1 VAATHFFDHD
11 FHGHNPRSNLV
22 NLNLSTAQPLV
33 RIMVPAG
40 ALGTGIQKRH
50 VREGLALGAQAMAL
64 DAGSTDSGPYY
75 LATGR
80 SKYSRDAVKS
90 DLRVLM
96 QAQAEAGIP
105 LLIGSCGTSGADAG
119 VDWTRGLV
127 EELAAELG
135 LSPKIACLYSEVEPV
150 EMAARAGRNEILCLP
165 PMADA
170 APERFTECDRIVAL
184 MGPEPYI
191 AALQSGADIVLGGR
205 TTDTAVIAAFAL
217 LNGCGAGPAW
227 HGAKTT
233 ECGGLCT
240 VQPRSGGVVLEVG
253 ADHFTVSPLD
263 PTNRCTPYSVSA
275 HMLYEN
281 SDPFRL
287 IEPGGVLDVSAARY
301 EALDERSVRVTGS
314 CFEPAPYTMKLEG
327 AAGGGFQT
335 VMLIGIRDPK
345 VLSQMDLFIA
355 RMQEALE
362 MRVNQAM
369 GLEQSEFDISL
380 RAYGWN
386 ALDGAAVK
394 QDGQPPREVGLMFI
408 ATAANQDLATEIA
421 RTCNPW
427 FFHMPLNLEQELPSY
442 AFPFSPAEIERGQ
455 CHEFKLN
462 HAVQTADA
470 MELVRMATWNIE
482 ALNHG

>member
-1 VAATHFFDHD
+1 M
-11 FHGHNPRSNLV
+11 NLH
-22 NLNLSTAQPLV
+22 SSAAQPQV

-40 ALGTGIQKRH
+40 ALGTGILEHH
-50 VREGLALGAQAMAL
+50 VRAGLALGAQAIAL

-80 SKYSRDAVKS
+80 SKYSRGAVKS
-90 DLRVLM
+90 DLKVLM

-105 LLIGSCGTSGADAG
+105 LLVGSCGTSGADAG

-135 LSPKIACLYSEVEPV
+135 LSPRIVCLYSEQEPA
-150 EMAARAGRNEILCLP
+150 EMAARAGRGEVLCLP

-170 APERFTECDRIVAL
+170 APERFTQCDRIVAL

-191 AALQSGADIVLGGR
+191 AALQSGADIILGGR

-217 LNGCGAGPAW
+217 LHGCGAGPAW
-227 HGAKTT
+227 HGAKIT

-240 VQPRSGGVVLEVG
+240 VRPRAGGVMLEVG

-263 PTNRCTPYSVSA
+263 PDNRSTPYSVSA

-301 EALDERSVRVTGS
+301 DALDERSVKVTGS

-327 AAGGGFQT
+327 AAGGGYQT

-345 VLSQMDLFIA
+345 VLAQMDLFL
-355 RMQEALE
+355 RQMQEALT
-362 MRVNQAM
+362 MRVGQAM
-369 GLEQSEFDISL
+369 GLAQASFDISL

-386 ALDGAAVK
+386 ALDGNAVE
-394 QDGQPPREVGLMFI
+394 QDAPPPREVGLMFI
-408 ATAANQDLATEIA
+408 ATAASQDLATEIA

-455 CHEFKLN
+455 CHEFRLN
-462 HAVQTADA
+462 HAVRVGDA
-470 MELVRMATWNIE
+470 MELVRMASWNME